1 MTTRRFSDLASQAK
15 NSWSDQA
22 TAVHRAAAASYDA
35 ELAARRHLG
44 GLLASAR
51 ADSELSQPALSRAS
65 GVQQA
70 EISRIEAGRSNP
82 TFSTLNRLAAAL
94 NVRLTLTEERAAE
107 DEQAV

>member
-1 MTTRRFSDLASQAK
+1 MTTRRFSDLASQARK
-15 NSWSDQA
+15 SWSDEA
-22 TAVHRAAAASYDA
+22 TAVHRAAADSYEA

-51 ADSELSQPALSRAS
+51 ADRELSQAALSRAS

-82 TFSTLNRLAAAL
+82 TFSTLNRLATAL
-94 NVRLTLTEERAAE
+94 NVQLTLAQERAPE
-107 DEQAV
+107 DQQVV